1 MIIRKINLL
10 LALIFLFKI
19 YSPNKTVYRIP
30 FGLYN
35 IKQKYYENDV
45 INNIFNNI
53 IYVNLSIGTPPQIV
67 PFALNMNSQTFTV
80 YEKVFNKN
88 LSSTY
93 RKLSKLEDL
102 NDNEDISSGIRSID
116 ILNINNQKKEINF
129 IFSDDIK
136 FKDYP
141 FGILGLLIPNNI
153 QYGLYPFFNSL
164 KKAKIINS
172 FSWSLKYFNNIS
184 LLNTISVNKNSNKII
199 GEFIFGNEP
208 HYYEEDK
215 SKFNKSQ
222 LIKINPLSSYDL
234 SWDIKFDN
242 IYLSLKLIQ
251 NNIQTSKII
260 NINLNGRTKL
270 IPEIG
275 FIFIPKEFNYLL
287 KRQFFE
293 KYFKENICKSKI
305 NNEFYEQ
312 IECLKNNSFN
322 ISSFPD
328 IYFEHKEFET
338 NFTLTY
344 EDLFIHDKLKDKYI
358 FLMLNDKFI
367 SGWIFGSIFLR
378 KYQLIFNQDSKTIG
392 YYKPMNC
399 INSEYINDK
408 IKSNNKSKSNAFIK
422 VIFLILFAISS
433 MILILIGMHIQNK
446 YFYKNRIKAKELED
460 SFNFSKRKNL
470 NNNEI
475 LLY

>member
-1 MIIRKINLL
+1 MLIRKINIFIS
-10 LALIFLFKI
+10 LIFLFKI
-19 YSPNKTVYRIP
+19 YSPNNAVYRIP

-35 IKQKYYENDV
+35 IKQNYIKNDV

-93 RKLSKLEDL
+93 KELSKLENLD
-102 NDNEDISSGIRSID
+102 DNEDISSGMKSLD

-129 IFSDDIK
+129 IFSDEIK

-153 QYGLYPFFNSL
+153 QDGLYPFFNSL
-164 KKAKIINS
+164 KKGKIINS
-172 FSWSLKYFNNIS
+172 FTWSLKYFNNIS
-184 LLNTISVNKNSNKII
+184 LLNTISANKNNNKII
-199 GEFIFGNEP
+199 GEFIFGNDP

-215 SKFNKSQ
+215 SRYNKSQ

-234 SWDIKFDN
+234 SWDIRFDN
-242 IYLSLKLIQ
+242 IYLSLKLNQ
-251 NNIQTSKII
+251 NNIQASKII
-260 NINLNGRTKL
+260 SINLNGRTKL

-305 NNEFYEQ
+305 NDEFYEQ
-312 IECLKNNSFN
+312 IECSKNSFFN

-338 NFTLTY
+338 NFTLNY

-392 YYKPMNC
+392 YYKSMNYA
-399 INSEYINDK
+399 NSEYIDDK
-408 IKSNNKSKSNAFIK
+408 IKNNNKRKSKSFIK
-422 VIFLILFAISS
+422 VIFLILFVISS
-433 MILILIGMHIQNK
+433 LILILIGMHIQNK
-446 YFYKNRIKAKELED
+446 YFYKRRIKAKELED

>member
-1 MIIRKINLL
+1 MLIRKINIFF
-10 LALIFLFKI
+10 ALIFLFKM
-19 YSPNKTVYRIP
+19 YSPNNIVYRIP

-35 IKQKYYENDV
+35 IKQIYNENDV

-67 PFALNMNSQTFTV
+67 PFILNMNSQTFTV

-93 RKLSKLEDL
+93 KELSKLEIL
-102 NDNEDISSGIRSID
+102 NDNEDISSGMNSKD

-129 IFSDDIK
+129 IFSEVIK

-153 QYGLYPFFNSL
+153 QEGVYPFLNSL
-164 KKAKIINS
+164 KEEKIINS
-172 FSWSLKYFNNIS
+172 FTWSLKYFNNIS
-184 LLNTISVNKNSNKII
+184 LLTAISVNKNNNNII

-215 SKFNKSQ
+215 SKYNKSQ
-222 LIKINPLSSYDL
+222 LIKINPLSSYDF
-234 SWDIKFDN
+234 SWDITFDI
-242 IYLSLKLIQ
+242 IYLSLKINQ
-251 NNIQTSKII
+251 NNIQSSNIMS
-260 NINLNGRTKL
+260 INLNGRTKL
-270 IPEIG
+270 APEVG
-275 FIFIPKEFNYLL
+275 FIFIPKEFDYIL
-287 KRQFFE
+287 KRQFFK
-293 KYFKENICKSKI
+293 KYFIKNICKSKI
-305 NNEFYEQ
+305 SDEFYEF
-312 IECLKNNSFN
+312 IECSENSSFN

-328 IYFEHKEFET
+328 IYFEHKEFGT

-344 EDLFIHDKLKDKYI
+344 EDLFIHDKLKSKYI
-358 FLMLNDKFI
+358 FLMLNDKYI

-392 YYKPMNC
+392 YYKSINY
-399 INSEYINDK
+399 INSEYIDDNIKDK
-408 IKSNNKSKSNAFIK
+408 RKSKSNAFIK
-422 VIFLILFAISS
+422 VIFLILFIAASLL
-433 MILILIGMHIQNK
+433 LILIGMHIQKK
-446 YFYKNRIKAKELED
+446 YCYKNRIKAKELED
-460 SFNFSKRKNL
+460 RFNFSKKKYQNK
-470 NNNEI
+470 NEI

>member
-1 MIIRKINLL
+1 MLIRKINIF

-19 YSPNKTVYRIP
+19 YSSNNTVYRVP

-35 IKQKYYENDV
+35 IKQKYNENDI

-67 PFALNMNSQTFTV
+67 PFVLNINSQTFTV
-80 YEKVFNKN
+80 YKKVFNKN
-88 LSSTY
+88 LSSGY
-93 RKLSKLEDL
+93 KELSKLENL

-129 IFSDDIK
+129 ILSDEIK

-153 QYGLYPFFNSL
+153 QDGLYPFFNSL
-164 KKAKIINS
+164 KKGKIINS
-172 FSWSLKYFNNIS
+172 FTWSLKYFNNIS
-184 LLNTISVNKNSNKII
+184 LLNTISANKNNNKII

-215 SKFNKSQ
+215 SKYNKSQ

-242 IYLSLKLIQ
+242 IYLSLKLNHMQ
-251 NNIQTSKII
+251 MSKII

-275 FIFIPKEFNYLL
+275 FIFIPKEFNYIL

-305 NNEFYEQ
+305 NDEFYEQ
-312 IECLKNNSFN
+312 IECSKNSSFN

-328 IYFEHKEFET
+328 IYFEHKEFDT
-338 NFTLTY
+338 NFTLNY
-344 EDLFIHDKLKDKYI
+344 EDLFIYDKLKDKYI

-392 YYKPMNC
+392 YYKSMNY
-399 INSEYINDK
+399 INSKYIDDK
-408 IKSNNKSKSNAFIK
+408 NENKNKSKNNVFKK
-422 VIFLILFAISS
+422 VVFLLLFVASS
-433 MILILIGMHIQNK
+433 LILILIGMHIQNK
-446 YFYKNRIKAKELED
+446 YFNKSRIKAKELED